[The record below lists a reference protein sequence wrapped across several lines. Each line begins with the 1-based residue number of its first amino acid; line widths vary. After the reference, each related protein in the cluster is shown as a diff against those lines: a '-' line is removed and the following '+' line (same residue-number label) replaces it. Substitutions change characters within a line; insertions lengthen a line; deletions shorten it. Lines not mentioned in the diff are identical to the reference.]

1 VIMNNESPKMP
12 KKQEILVIIP
22 CHNESGRLENVIR
35 QVKQHLPSADIAVI
49 DDASTDTSA
58 EEALRANGVVL
69 SHCTNLGYGAAL
81 ETGYL
86 YASDNGYKIVLQM
99 DGDGQH
105 QADQLSNLLA
115 PITDGSAD
123 IVIGSRYTA
132 GTSMQSAT
140 LIRRIGHKLF
150 SCIIRVLCG
159 LEITDPTS
167 GFQALDRKALAL
179 FSSGNFPCDFP
190 DSDVI
195 LMAKMSGLRIREVPA
210 RMLPRSG
217 GESMHSGLKPLYY
230 GIKMLLSI
238 FIVLINFHT
247 WRSWKNRKGE

>member
-1 VIMNNESPKMP
+1 MP

-86 YASDNGYKIVLQM
+86 YASDNGYKIV
-99 DGDGQH
+99 
-105 QADQLSNLLA
+105 LLA

-195 LMAKMSGLRIREVPA
+195 LMAKMSSLRIREVPA

>member
-1 VIMNNESPKMP
+1 MKAQNTKR
-12 KKQEILVIIP
+12 ILVIIP
-22 CHNESGRLENVIR
+22 CHNESGRIGNVIR
-35 QVKQHLPSADIAVI
+35 QIKQALPVADIAVI
-49 DDASTDTSA
+49 DDASTDDSQV
-58 EEALRANGVVL
+58 EALREKAVVL

-86 YASDNGYKIVLQM
+86 YANDKGYITVLQM

-105 QADQLSNLLA
+105 QADQLPNLLA
-115 PITDGSAD
+115 LITQGAAD
-123 IVIGSRYTA
+123 IVIGSRYTE

-150 SCIIRVLCG
+150 SYIIFVLCG
-159 LEITDPTS
+159 LKISDPTS
-167 GFQALDRKALAL
+167 GFQALNRKALAL
-179 FSSGNFPCDFP
+179 FSSGSFPCDFP

-195 LMAKMSGLRIREVPA
+195 LMAKMSGLRIREVPT

-217 GESMHSGLKPLYY
+217 GESMHSGFKPIYY

-238 FIVLINFHT
+238 FIVLINFKI
-247 WRSWKNRKGE
+247 WRSWKQRTAAPTPV